1 MARRSHSRTL
11 LRSYEYTIVDGVVAR
26 VLETLRPH
34 ARQVT
39 THAVGL
45 AERVE
50 ALAQLQ
56 PKARATPS
64 CRPLLWRSDGRAGQ
78 MHLPLT
84 LHAGAM

>member
-1 MARRSHSRTL
+1 MARRFHSRTL
-11 LRSYEYTIVDGVVAR
+11 LRSYEYNLVDDIVAR
-26 VLETLRPH
+26 ILETLRPH

-45 AERVE
+45 PERVK

-64 CRPLLWRSDGRAGQ
+64 CRPLS
-78 MHLPLT
+78 
-84 LHAGAM
+84 